1 MQRNLLF
8 LIVFA
13 LMALQMVLSV
23 FQVKRYQ
30 RELNRL
36 RGTGTVGIG
45 HTKGGLKAGQILIV
59 SYSRRKD
66 QVVACRQ
73 MKGLTI
79 FAGFKT
85 RENMIGKSISE
96 LKSIG
101 LEEDARE
108 FQRRRRKHPYDPEEM
123 TKKKGAL
130 IQAVEAIEKR
140 LADEETQTENKKRML
155 ECTGKFKAK
164 ESM

>member
-1 MQRNLLF
+1 MQKNLLF

-13 LMALQMVLSV
+13 LMALQMLLSL
-23 FQVKRYQ
+23 FQIKRYQ
-30 RELNRL
+30 RELNKL

-45 HTKGGLKAGQILIV
+45 HTKGGMKAGQILIV
-59 SYSRRKD
+59 SYSRHKD
-66 QVVACRQ
+66 QVVAYRQ

-85 RENMIGKSISE
+85 KEAMIGKSLLD
-96 LKSIG
+96 LKRIG

-108 FQRRRRKHPYDPEEM
+108 FRRRRKKHPYDAEEM

-140 LADEETQTENKKRML
+140 LAAEDTQTENKKRML
-155 ECTGKFKAK
+155 ECTGRLTAEKLV
-164 ESM
+164 

>member
-8 LIVFA
+8 LVVFA
-13 LMALQMVLSV
+13 LMALQMVLSL
-23 FQVKRYQ
+23 FQIKRYQ
-30 RELNRL
+30 RELGKL
-36 RGTGTVGIG
+36 RGTGTIGIG

-66 QVVACRQ
+66 QVVAYRQ

-85 RENMIGKSISE
+85 NEAILGKSLSD
-96 LKSIG
+96 LKDIG
-101 LEEDARE
+101 LKEDARE
-108 FQRRRRKHPYDPEEM
+108 FRRRRRKHPYDPEEM
-123 TKKKGAL
+123 SKKKGAL
-130 IQAVEAIEKR
+130 IQAVEAIERR
-140 LADEETQTENKKRML
+140 LAVEDTQTENKKRML
-155 ECTGKFKAK
+155 ECTGQLTAK

>member
-13 LMALQMVLSV
+13 LMALQMVLSL
-23 FQVKRYQ
+23 FQIKRYQ
-30 RELNRL
+30 RELGKL
-36 RGTGTVGIG
+36 RGTGTIGIG

-66 QVVACRQ
+66 QVVAYRQ

-85 RENMIGKSISE
+85 NEAILGKCLSD
-96 LKSIG
+96 LKDIG
-101 LEEDARE
+101 LKEDARE
-108 FQRRRRKHPYDPEEM
+108 FRRRRRKHPYDPEEM
-123 TKKKGAL
+123 SKKKGAL
-130 IQAVEAIEKR
+130 IQAVEAIERR
-140 LADEETQTENKKRML
+140 LAVEDTQSENKKRML
-155 ECTGKFKAK
+155 ECTGQLTAK